1 MKLRFLVPVLL
12 ALGYVAQC
20 GWFIATQSFT
30 FDEPYHI
37 ARGLDA
43 WRNARFDRW
52 PDHPPLPSLLQTAPL
67 ARGDWQVEVTSET
80 PATALLPDPEAMA
93 RRARAVNAVFGL
105 LLGFL
110 VWSTAR
116 RLFSTNAA
124 NFALA
129 LFVFSPALIA
139 HYSVVTTDGMGTL
152 MIFLAAVQ
160 LTRWRRDPSRAQ
172 TLLLGVV
179 LSLML
184 LAKFYTVPMFALAL
198 VLVLLLKPE
207 GFSVAPRE
215 WNWGKAAAL
224 AAIAFVVVWGAYAFH
239 ITKVELGDGRVA
251 LHFPGASE
259 PRVEEFPSSIRAT
272 LYIPAC
278 EYLVGLGSVLD
289 HDRRGHRSFFLGE
302 LSPTGGWKSYFPV
315 IVALKWPTVV
325 ALLFAIALALGFAR
339 RLALPRDLLLM
350 AWFPVVFFL
359 FAMFARINIG
369 DRHILPVY
377 PFVLM
382 FCAALWHAARLRWE
396 VLLLSVA
403 IVAHAADALRVAPDY
418 LSYFN
423 IFVKTENS
431 YRLVGDSSLDWGQ
444 GLLALRDYETM
455 HPEKK
460 NYLAYYGNVDPRL
473 YGIRATPL
481 AENERVAGT
490 VVVSAMHLTGRVLHD
505 PTGYQ
510 WLLRYPRIAILNHT
524 LFVFDTRDPPH

>member
-1 MKLRFLVPVLL
+1 MKARILLPFL
-12 ALGYVAQC
+12 LGAAYVAQC

-52 PDHPPLPSLLQTAPL
+52 PDHPPLPTLLQTAPL

-80 PATALLPDPEAMA
+80 PATALLPDPVAMA
-93 RRARAVNAVFGL
+93 WRARAVNVVIGL
-105 LLGFL
+105 LLGFF

-116 RLFSTNAA
+116 RFFSTNAA

-129 LFVFSPALIA
+129 LFAFSPALIA
-139 HYSVVTTDGMGTL
+139 HFSVATTDGMGTL

-160 LTRWRRDPSRAQ
+160 LARWQRDPSRAQ
-172 TLLLGVV
+172 SFLLGVV
-179 LSLML
+179 LGLML
-184 LAKFYTVPMFALAL
+184 LAKFYTVPMFVLAL
-198 VLVLLLKPE
+198 VLVLVLKPA
-207 GFSVAPRE
+207 GFSKAPRE

-224 AAIAFVVVWGAYAFH
+224 LVIAFAIVWGAYAFH
-239 ITKVELGDGRVA
+239 ITKVEMGDGRVA

-302 LSPTGGWKSYFPV
+302 LSPTGGWKTYFPV
-315 IVALKWPTVV
+315 IIALKWPTVV
-325 ALLFAIALALGFAR
+325 VLLLTIALGFALTR
-339 RLALPRDLLLM
+339 RLPLPRDLLLM
-350 AWFPVVFFL
+350 AWFPAVFFL
-359 FAMFARINIG
+359 LAVFARINIG

-377 PFVLM
+377 PFVLL

-403 IVAHAADALRVAPDY
+403 LAAHASDALRVAPDY

-423 IFVKTENS
+423 VFVKTENS

-444 GLLALRDYETM
+444 GLLALRDYEAA
-455 HPEKK
+455 HPDEKI
-460 NYLAYYGNVDPRL
+460 YLAYYGNVDPRL
-473 YGIRATPL
+473 YGIRAAPL

-490 VVVSAMHLTGRVLHD
+490 VVVSAMHLTGRVLRD
-505 PTGYQ
+505 PAAYQ

-524 LFVFDTRDPPH
+524 LFVFDTREPPH